1 MGEGSVSLWGR
12 EERLAEFAPRE
23 GLALEVVSNRNSILT
38 SLTQTRLLC
47 PWNSLGKNTGVG
59 SYSLLQGIFLTQ
71 GSNPG
76 LLYCRWVLY
85 HVSHPGKPTIL
96 TYRAKKL

>member
-1 MGEGSVSLWGR
+1 MSLWGR

-38 SLTQTRLLC
+38 SLTQTGLLC

-76 LLYCRWVLY
+76 LLYCRRVLY

-96 TYRAKKL
+96 TYRAEKL

>member
-12 EERLAEFAPRE
+12 EERLAEFAPQV

-47 PWNSLGKNTGVG
+47 PWYSLGKNTGVG
-59 SYSLLQGIFLTQ
+59 SHSLLQGIFLTQ

-85 HVSHPGKPTIL
+85 QVSQLGKPTIL
-96 TYRAKKL
+96 TYRAEKL